1 MNVDSPLTYCRYWL
15 IAILLSAAI
24 SASSNVRASDWAD
37 LLTTPFADP
46 LLARPPQLEQAT
58 VLPGDTQAASCAA
71 DMHDHLDHGQPLT
84 LSVAVDLALC
94 HHPEVQG
101 AWASIKI
108 QAAQVGAARASYLPA
123 LNMGMSRSRQKIAY
137 PQSHSSGN
145 SDHTSDS
152 RYLTLT
158 WRLLDFGTRGANR
171 RAADASLEAAL
182 ASHDAVLQKILAHVI
197 GAYFDAQTAKADHD
211 AKEKSETLA
220 QHTWETARK
229 REARGAGAR
238 TDTLQARTA
247 HAKAELESS
256 RAVGRYR
263 KSLSVLVTAL
273 GFPVQSP
280 AAQRLIL
287 APDYVDAESAL
298 RHDLS
303 AWLTLAQDRH
313 PALLAMRAQLASARE
328 NLTAARAEG
337 LPTLDFTGSRYVNGR
352 PGQSASSVHSKESVV
367 GLALNIPLFDGFA
380 STYKVRA
387 AQARIEKKKAEV
399 RETENQILSEIAKAH
414 ADAVAALRNLDT
426 SKKLIEAA
434 QDALETVRRKYDRGI
449 ADILDMLN
457 VQLALADAQQ
467 ERIRSLSEWRSA
479 RLQLLANTGV
489 IGRNDVRAPQQ

>member
-1 MNVDSPLTYCRYWL
+1 MNVDPALACCRSCL
-15 IAILLSAAI
+15 MAILLSAALT
-24 SASSNVRASDWAD
+24 AGSNVRASDWAD
-37 LLTTPFADP
+37 LFSTPFADP
-46 LLARPPQLEQAT
+46 LLARPPQLDRAT

-71 DMHDHLDHGQPLT
+71 DMHDHLDNGQPLS

-94 HHPEVQG
+94 QHPEVQG
-101 AWASIKI
+101 AWAAIKI
-108 QAAQVGAARASYLPA
+108 QAAQAGAARAAYLPA
-123 LNMGMSRSRQKIAY
+123 VNMGMSRSRQKIAY
-137 PQSHSSGN
+137 PESHSSGN
-145 SDHTSDS
+145 SDRISDS

-158 WRLLDFGTRGANR
+158 WRLLDFGTRAANR

-182 ASHDAVLQKILAHVI
+182 ASHDAVLQKTLAHVI
-197 GAYFDAQTAKADHD
+197 GAYFDAQTAQADRD
-211 AKEKSETLA
+211 AKAKSETLA

-229 REARGAGAR
+229 REARGAGAQ

-256 RAVGRYR
+256 RAMGRYR

-280 AAQRLIL
+280 AARHLIL

-298 RHDLS
+298 RQDLS
-303 AWLTLAQDRH
+303 AWLALAQDRH
-313 PALLAMRAQLASARE
+313 PALLAMRAQLTSARE

-337 LPTLDFTGSRYVNGR
+337 LPTLDFTGSQYVNGR
-352 PGQSASSVHSKESVV
+352 PGQSASSVHSTESVI
-367 GLALNIPLFDGFA
+367 GLAINIPLFDGFA

-387 AQARIEKKKAEV
+387 AQARIAKKKAEV
-399 RETENQILSEIAKAH
+399 RETENQILSAIAKAH

-426 SKKLIEAA
+426 SRKLIDAA
-434 QDALETVRRKYDRGI
+434 QDALGAVRRKYDRGV

-457 VQLALADAQQ
+457 VQMALADAQQ

-479 RLQLLANTGV
+479 RLQLLANAGV
-489 IGRNDVRAPQQ
+489 IGRNDVRPRP